1 MLKSVGIKKVYDWV
15 KQIFFTGRLQC
26 YMCML
31 SHSHFHPNRNQSQ
44 GKDSDLTVIVP
55 LSPSPDLSPF
65 ASNSSLPSPLHTQQ
79 FLSPQGTPAFSQLSP
94 IRGVLQAPLV
104 PSPPLGL
111 YSEVAFS
118 DRFV

>member
-15 KQIFFTGRLQC
+15 KHFFYQQTAVLH
-26 YMCML
+26 MCML

-44 GKDSDLTVIVP
+44 GKDSDLTVIVA
-55 LSPSPDLSPF
+55 LFPSPDLSPF

-79 FLSPQGTPAFSQLSP
+79 FLSPQGTPAFSQRSP
-94 IRGVLQAPLV
+94 LPGVLQALV
-104 PSPPLGL
+104 PSPPLSL
-111 YSEVAFS
+111 YSKVAFS